1 MEANIWL
8 HWANLSPE
16 CTAVQLQKYSNNEDE
31 MRISS
36 FNKTYKKFLTS

>member
-16 CTAVQLQKYSNNEDE
+16 CTAVQLQKYGNNEDE
-31 MRISS
+31 
-36 FNKTYKKFLTS
+36 KTAPLLKLTKNF

>member
-31 MRISS
+31 NTAPLI
-36 FNKTYKKFLTS
+36 KLTKNF